1 MTSRNAE
8 GLTAAQLI
16 ADLLLVVRGDRR
28 SAVLEAQKTLQGTG
42 TIPVSVAASLRRL
55 YVSNLAKIHEAHTA
69 RERARVSMALEKSG
83 DTRSALN
90 AESERKAK
98 EVVLKKGDLGF

>member
-42 TIPVSVAASLRRL
+42 SIPVSVAASLRRMYGL
-55 YVSNLAKIHEAHTA
+55 NLAKIREAHEA

-83 DTRSALN
+83 GTRSSLN

-98 EVVLKKGDLGF
+98 EAASKKGDLGF